1 MVKSNIEL
9 ICDIAERIALA
20 QAEGDSSNLLQGV
33 AASVA
38 EHMRADVCSIYIFD
52 ERDEQLTLRAT
63 QGLDHSAIDTVKL
76 SLEEGLTGQ
85 AVKEMRSICVGR
97 ASKEQSY
104 KFFPG
109 IREEQYEAF
118 LAVPIL
124 RGRGRIGALVV
135 QSGKPDYFV
144 ESDVTALR
152 AIALQLATMFES
164 VKVLNEAR
172 LQDEQAPLVKRAVQ
186 PVERGIVRGR
196 SASIGVAK
204 GVSCVLDLD
213 LEVHNQL
220 VEQAGASQ
228 GIAEFESA
236 LACTIDQIKALQVAT
251 SEQLADVAVLIF
263 SAHLLMLEDEQFI
276 GRIRNLIIEGSS
288 ATQAIGKIVD
298 EYVDM
303 FSKSDVP
310 MVREKVL
317 DVKDLGNRLARN
329 LLAEDEK
336 NSDYQGQIVVVAELL
351 PSDILKFSAEK
362 VEGLV
367 VCSGVTS
374 HNAIIC
380 RSLQIPMV
388 SVTRE
393 EAKQIPDGIAM
404 LMDAGQGIIYIQPD
418 EEVMTTYQELAA
430 AEEALQD
437 VSGIHEERKTA
448 CGEVV
453 EIQANINLLSDLV
466 PAMRFKANGVG
477 LYRSEFPFIVR
488 NDFPTEEEQTQIY
501 QRLVERMEGRTVTL
515 RTLDIGGDK
524 MLSYYSNVTE
534 ANPFLGMRAIRF
546 SLQNRDIF
554 SQQLRAFLRASTR
567 GPTQIMFPLIAS
579 VDDFLSARE
588 IVYACM
594 DELRAKGV
602 AFDERISLGVMM
614 ELPSSV
620 EVAEELAAEA
630 DFLSIGSNDLVQ
642 YMLAVDRTNEQV
654 SNLYKAHHPAIL
666 RAINRIVTAARE
678 AGKEVS
684 ICGDLAADVKLL
696 PFLLGI
702 GLRKLSVDM
711 VHAPALER
719 SLGKIHMAE
728 AEKHAQELLKYGRLD
743 QVEAVLEIE

>member
-135 QSGKPDYFV
+135 QSSKPDYFV

-172 LQDEQAPLVKRAVQ
+172 MQDEQVPLVKHAVQ

-228 GIAEFESA
+228 GMAEFESA

-276 GRIRNLIIEGSS
+276 GRIRYLITEGSS

-336 NSDYQGQIVVVAELL
+336 TTDYQGQIVVVAELL

-418 EEVMTTYQELAA
+418 EEVITTYQELAA
-430 AEEALQD
+430 A
-437 VSGIHEERKTA
+437 
-448 CGEVV
+448 
-453 EIQANINLLSDLV
+453 
-466 PAMRFKANGVG
+466 
-477 LYRSEFPFIVR
+477 
-488 NDFPTEEEQTQIY
+488 
-501 QRLVERMEGRTVTL
+501 
-515 RTLDIGGDK
+515 
-524 MLSYYSNVTE
+524 
-534 ANPFLGMRAIRF
+534 
-546 SLQNRDIF
+546 
-554 SQQLRAFLRASTR
+554 
-567 GPTQIMFPLIAS
+567 
-579 VDDFLSARE
+579 
-588 IVYACM
+588 
-594 DELRAKGV
+594 
-602 AFDERISLGVMM
+602 
-614 ELPSSV
+614 
-620 EVAEELAAEA
+620 
-630 DFLSIGSNDLVQ
+630 
-642 YMLAVDRTNEQV
+642 
-654 SNLYKAHHPAIL
+654 
-666 RAINRIVTAARE
+666 
-678 AGKEVS
+678 
-684 ICGDLAADVKLL
+684 
-696 PFLLGI
+696 
-702 GLRKLSVDM
+702 
-711 VHAPALER
+711 
-719 SLGKIHMAE
+719 
-728 AEKHAQELLKYGRLD
+728 
-743 QVEAVLEIE
+743 